1 MFSEADWSTVS
12 LHRVF
17 ANRLQKVNRE
27 SWSCLLSLVSMLLL
41 RCQLHQYQ
49 QLSSRARVR
58 VNPRRHLRHPRSSNN
73 RLDSWEWGP
82 NVALPGSSAQTTSL
96 ILIRLNSFADL
107 GRRPSVCVLVCVCVC
122 ARVCVLFF
130 IYKACQ
136 LLSVGL
142 LLWLLQLFG
151 SNVKLKTHKSH
162 QKYFN
167 MLLKFLFFV
176 LNGTLW
182 LKHGLPF

>member
-1 MFSEADWSTVS
+1 MFSETDWSTVS

-58 VNPRRHLRHPRSSNN
+58 VNPRRHLRHPHSSNN

-107 GRRPSVCVLVCVCVC
+107 GRRPSVCLCACVFVYECVFYS
-122 ARVCVLFF
+122 LFIKLASF
-130 IYKACQ
+130 S
-136 LLSVGL
+136 LLGCCSGY
-142 LLWLLQLFG
+142 
-151 SNVKLKTHKSH
+151 SNCLGQTSSSKHTKVIKNTLTCFWNS
-162 QKYFN
+162 YF
-167 MLLKFLFFV
+167 LY
-176 LNGTLW
+176 
-182 LKHGLPF
+182 